1 MAILIAD
8 SGATSTD
15 WLYADNGHITRYKTP
30 GLHPSYVNLQKDPEN
45 VQTKLGHLTPETI
58 WFYGTGCGLS
68 ESADNH
74 VHTLLN
80 QIFPQAK
87 ILIKSDLEGAGVA
100 FFGEGNGIVAVL
112 GTGAIAARC
121 EAGILTHRSVSL
133 GYAIGDEGSA
143 ADLGRRILKI
153 WFRNTADDET
163 LAWIS
168 GKLNNTGY
176 GEMMNRIYNS
186 KTPNRELASVAGR
199 VLQESF
205 PGSLRGL
212 IRESFSDFIEHQ
224 LSTLRPSDS
233 EKIVF
238 TGSVAAAHKNLLI
251 PLLKGAGFDHVDV
264 KYPVIAAFEEQV
276 RSGEIKF

>member
-15 WLYADNGHITRYKTP
+15 WLHADNGEVTRYKTQ
-30 GLHPSYVNLQKDPEN
+30 GLHPAYVNLQKDRLN
-45 VQTKLGHLTPETI
+45 VQASLGHLTPDTI

-74 VHTLLN
+74 IHALLKA
-80 QIFPQAK
+80 IFPHAK
-87 ILIKSDLEGAGVA
+87 IIIKSDLEGAGVA
-100 FFGEGNGIVAVL
+100 FFGEGSGIVAVL

-143 ADLGRRILKI
+143 ADLGRRILKT
-153 WFRNTADDET
+153 WFRNTADTET

-168 GKLNNTGY
+168 EKLDDVRY

-199 VLQESF
+199 VLQGSF
-205 PGSLRGL
+205 PKSLTGL
-212 IRESFSDFIEHQ
+212 IRASFADFIDQQ
-224 LSTLRPSDS
+224 LSALHPSDD
-233 EKIVF
+233 ERIVF
-238 TGSVAAAHKNLLI
+238 TGAVAGAHKTLLI
-251 PLLKGAGFDHVDV
+251 PLLKEAGFVHIDV
-264 KYPVIAAFEEQV
+264 KYPVIAAFEEQLR
-276 RSGEIKF
+276 RSG